1 MEEENKKLESLKK
14 QRIRTMQ
21 KDIARL
27 KGEEISDL
35 EPEREEIKIKKI
47 KEIVEEKA
55 EEKEEIEIKRRIT
68 EEEEK
73 KRQEELL
80 AEKKAA
86 GQAEAERMKEEERR
100 KIAEEERRKD
110 AERKTTEEEEEK
122 RRKEKILAKKTEE
135 QRLTD
140 IDKEVANIDLKKG
153 ALNKEKKQFLTEIKS
168 FETQLE
174 PLLKEEAVIENKIRE
189 IEELEKKASP
199 EKKSQIEK
207 KRWETDARRRDIE
220 KAKWLILEEI
230 EKVEEKIKDVESK
243 YQETS
248 SEEEQFKKEKEEILQ
263 KKREEELIR
272 EKARLKNEIF
282 QLNDEKKII
291 ENRENELSA
300 KKDNLESELEKV
312 LNEEKITEEVI
323 QDMEAKEK
331 ETPDLK
337 EQRRIEKER
346 WKVDDDR
353 KNLERKKWELEKEK
367 KELSAGLKKVELE
380 YQVILEKENLLKE
393 RLKEINRSLKI
404 SPEGEEDKK
413 PEKEITTKDKEE
425 PFKKKIEEERTIIVP
440 EEKTT
445 TQIEEERIKKEGEER
460 ERRRLI
466 KEEMKKRIA
475 EEAERRQ
482 EEMLWKERRKFLADN
497 QIEAGEEGP
506 SPEDSEIKK
515 EAPETL
521 ISILPPKPSL
531 LQKILI
537 RTVIIA
543 VLLATAGVIYW
554 LFTTEKVQLFKEK
567 IIPIE
572 EEMPPTPPAEEEI
585 IEKPEILI
593 STSLISVNAT
603 ETVKIASLSEIPT
616 QLSQLL
622 ERTFETEGHI
632 RILLENTNENKI
644 VGLNEFFETFEI
656 ETPQG
661 LLEKLDDDFTL
672 FIYNGEGD
680 NRLGFIAKTEGS
692 ENLFNLMRSWEATM
706 ETDTEKLFK
715 ALGKEETATVLS
727 FKQTTYKNV
736 LLRYLSFPSGN
747 FGICWATYGDKFL
760 FTSSGESIIRSIDKL
775 ITQ

>member
-1 MEEENKKLESLKK
+1 MEEENKKLEFLKK

-21 KDIARL
+21 KDIAKL

-35 EPEREEIKIKKI
+35 EPEREEIKRVEEI

-55 EEKEEIEIKRRIT
+55 KEKEEIEIKRRT
-68 EEEEK
+68 AEEEEK
-73 KRQEELL
+73 KKQEELL

-86 GQAEAERMKEEERR
+86 GQAEAEREITEEEKR
-100 KIAEEERRKD
+100 KKAAEEE
-110 AERKTTEEEEEK
+110 EG
-122 RRKEKILAKKTEE
+122 RRKEKILAKKTEG

-140 IDKEVANIDLKKG
+140 IDKEIENIGLKKG
-153 ALNKEKKQFLTEIKS
+153 ALDKEKKQFLTEIKS
-168 FETQLE
+168 FGTQLE
-174 PLLKEEAVIENKIRE
+174 PILKEEAVIENKIRE
-189 IEELEKKASP
+189 VEELEKKASP
-199 EKKSQIEK
+199 EKKSQVEK

-230 EKVEEKIKDVESK
+230 EKVEEKIKDIESK

-263 KKREEELIR
+263 KRREGELIR
-272 EKARLKNEIF
+272 ERARLKNEIF

-291 ENRENELSA
+291 ENRKNELSA
-300 KKDNLESELEKV
+300 KKDNLETELGKV

-331 ETPDLK
+331 ETSDPK

-367 KELSAGLKKVELE
+367 KELSAELKKVELE
-380 YQVILEKENLLKE
+380 YQVMLEKENILKG
-393 RLKEINRSLKI
+393 RLKESNRSLKI
-404 SPEGEEDKK
+404 SPEEEL
-413 PEKEITTKDKEE
+413 PTKETH
-425 PFKKKIEEERTIIVP
+425 P

-445 TQIEEERIKKEGEER
+445 TQVEEERIKFEEGKPSSLPIAEAREKEEEER

-515 EAPETL
+515 EAPETF

-531 LQKILI
+531 LEKILI
-537 RTVIIA
+537 RTTIIA
-543 VLLATAGVIYW
+543 ILLLIIGFFYW
-554 LFTTEKVQLFKEK
+554 LFAVEKVELFKEK

-572 EEMPPTPPAEEEI
+572 EEMPPIPPAEEEI

-593 STSLISVNAT
+593 PASLISVNAT
-603 ETVKIASLSEIPT
+603 EPVEIANSSEIPA
-616 QLSQLL
+616 LLPQLL
-622 ERTFETEGHI
+622 GKTFETEGHA
-632 RILLENTNENKI
+632 RILFKNINENKV
-644 VGLNEFFETFEI
+644 VGLKEFFEAFEI
-656 ETPQG
+656 KTPEG
-661 LLEKLDDDFTL
+661 LLEKLNNDFTL
-672 FIYNGEGD
+672 FVYSD
-680 NRLGFIAKTEGS
+680 KKANRLGFITKVEG
-692 ENLFNLMRSWEATM
+692 ENLVNLMLSWEATM
-706 ETDTEKLFK
+706 EKDTEKLFEVLGREK
-715 ALGKEETATVLS
+715 ADTFLS
-727 FKQTTYKNV
+727 FKEATYKNISV
-736 LLRYLSFPSGN
+736 RYISFPSDN

-775 ITQ
+775 IS